1 MPYLIQGD
9 EFEIGLE
16 WTQRLAPVMAE
27 SSSLVLADATHRVR
41 QSFGIIPFD
50 EREEAERVGARFA
63 EMGFANFV
71 VDDLLPLPPF
81 RLLGP
86 GGQMPEEKIGLVAL
100 GRLLLE
106 EKRTVREGDTLTV
119 GVSYARIPIG
129 HALPRDATV
138 TRERTRYYLDLL
150 TRGKHWR
157 VRAGTLARIV
167 AVYTDLDVSEA
178 YLNDGVRSL
187 SRSDER
193 IRAFRQERDWD
204 RYLTWLLQLRYA

>member
-9 EFEIGLE
+9 EFEITLD
-16 WTQRLAPVMAE
+16 WTQRLAAVIAE

-63 EMGFANFV
+63 EMGFANFI
-71 VDDLLPLPPF
+71 VDELLKAPRF

-86 GGQMPEEKIGLVAL
+86 GGQMPEEKIGVVAL
-100 GRLLLE
+100 GRLLIE
-106 EKRTVREGDTLTV
+106 EKRKVRERGPLTV
-119 GVSYARIPIG
+119 GISYARIPLPG
-129 HALPRDATV
+129 ALSRDATI
-138 TRERTRYYLDLL
+138 TRQRERYYLDLL
-150 TRGKHWR
+150 TRERHWR

-167 AVYTDLDVSEA
+167 AVYTEVDVSEA

-193 IRAFRQERDWD
+193 IRAFRGERDWD
-204 RYLTWLLQLRYA
+204 RYLTWLFQLRYA

>member
-9 EFEIGLE
+9 EFEIGLD

-41 QSFGIIPFD
+41 QSFGIIAFD

-71 VDDLLPLPPF
+71 VDDLLPVPRF

-86 GGQMPEEKIGLVAL
+86 GGQMPEEKIGVVAL
-100 GRLLLE
+100 GRLLIE
-106 EKRTVREGDTLTV
+106 EKRKVREGGPLTV
-119 GVSYARIPIG
+119 GISYARIPVPG
-129 HALPRDATV
+129 APPKETTV
-138 TRERTRYYLDLL
+138 TRQRERYYLDLL
-150 TRGKHWR
+150 TREKHWR

-167 AVYTDLDVSEA
+167 AVYTDLDVSEG

-193 IRAFRQERDWD
+193 IRAFRGERDWD
-204 RYLTWLLQLRYA
+204 RYLTWLFQVRYA